1 MPPAI
6 FASVSAP
13 YTGNKK
19 KKKMLNKFAG
29 GLVLLSCIGL
39 SSCKVYSFKDVSI
52 PPQVKSIHI
61 GYIENRARLV
71 NPQLAPQLNDK
82 LRQKINQQASRLSQ
96 IQDPGADYEVNG
108 TITDYNYTTSGIS
121 QQQVATNRLNVTV
134 HIVFKNHLDPTGK
147 TVAPADFEADV
158 TRNFDFSGNTS
169 ITDAEQQLLPTVV
182 SNMTDEIF
190 NKLFSNW

>member
-1 MPPAI
+1 MI
-6 FASVSAP
+6 SVNKLLSAS
-13 YTGNKK
+13 
-19 KKKMLNKFAG
+19 
-29 GLVLLSCIGL
+29 LVLVLGL

-61 GYIENRARLV
+61 SYIENRARLV

-82 LRQKINQQASRLSQ
+82 LRQKINQQASRLAQ
-96 IQDPGADYEVNG
+96 IQDPGADYDITG

-169 ITDAEQQLLPTVV
+169 ITD
-182 SNMTDEIF
+182 
-190 NKLFSNW
+190 

>member
-1 MPPAI
+1 
-6 FASVSAP
+6 V
-13 YTGNKK
+13 NK
-19 KKKMLNKFAG
+19 
-29 GLVLLSCIGL
+29 LLSGALVMMLGL
-39 SSCKVYSFKDVSI
+39 SACKIYSFKDVSI
-52 PPQVKSIHI
+52 PAQVKSIHI
-61 GYIENRARLV
+61 GYIENRARLI

-96 IQDPGADYEVNG
+96 IQDPGADYDVSG

-134 HIVFKNHLDPTGK
+134 HIIFKNHLDPTGK

-169 ITDAEQQLLPTVV
+169 ITDAEQQLLPTIVT
-182 SNMTDEIF
+182 NMTDEIF